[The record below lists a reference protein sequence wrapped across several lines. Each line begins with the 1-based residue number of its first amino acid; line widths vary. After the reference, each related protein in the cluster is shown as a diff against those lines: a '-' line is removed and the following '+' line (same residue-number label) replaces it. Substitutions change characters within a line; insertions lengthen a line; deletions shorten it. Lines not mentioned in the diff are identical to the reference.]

1 MADGQ
6 VTRNNEIV
14 KPNVR
19 KVRSMIDGTV
29 IGGFAGA
36 VTGKLYQHSIWSLC
50 ARPGHL
56 DAMVHSRDFAFCFC
70 RRHSRCVYA
79 L

>member
-36 VTGKLYQHSIWSLC
+36 GGMMSW
-50 ARPGHL
+50 L
-56 DAMVHSRDFAFCFC
+56 DLPACM
-70 RRHSRCVYA
+70 
-79 L
+79 